1 MEPPPDH
8 GEKSYQGSG
17 RLAGRRALITG
28 TIPGWVAPR
37 RSYAREGADDA
48 INYLSS
54 EESDAQ
60 EFISLIRRAGG
71 DTPPGDLRDESFC
84 AKLVADTVKGLGAID
99 IVVTR
104 RGNKA
109 WRPSSTFPVKN
120 STGRLRPTS
129 MRRSG

>member
-8 GEKSYQGSG
+8 GEKSYKGSG

-37 RSYAREGADDA
+37 RAYAREGADDA

-60 EFISLIRRAGG
+60 EFISLIKAEGRVGIRPRA
-71 DTPPGDLRDESFC
+71 TS
-84 AKLVADTVKGLGAID
+84 
-99 IVVTR
+99 VTR
-104 RGNKA
+104 ASARS
-109 WRPSSTFPVKN
+109 WLPIPSKGSAV
-120 STGRLRPTS
+120 LTS
-129 MRRSG
+129 S